1 MGEILCPTHM
11 FNFTLTAIY
20 LWHFRIQGLGYPIF
34 SRSRI
39 RIGHE
44 PEKIETAENTLW
56 TIYAIVVSPN
66 FSIILQKNIT
76 F

>member
-1 MGEILCPTHM
+1 MALSNP
-11 FNFTLTAIY
+11 
-20 LWHFRIQGLGYPIF
+20 RIRVPNI
-34 SRSRI
+34 RI

-56 TIYAIVVSPN
+56 TIYTIVVSPN